1 MGGTRLWIIRTPRSH
16 DLSPHRPRH
25 FRCNDGRFLHGSFMA
40 STGLDCET
48 LFVGTFDA
56 RSTEGIECTNLR
68 TVEFG
73 LLISGTK
80 SGSNSFLS
88 SCLEEYSEPSHR
100 ESCESDS
107 FVACDARC
115 KCASEQASTCW
126 LYHLMYDTFCG
137 GCGER
142 EELEFLQV
150 TDTHIPPEH
159 HY

>member
-1 MGGTRLWIIRTPRSH
+1 MMCFGNHEPEASE
-16 DLSPHRPRH
+16 
-25 FRCNDGRFLHGSFMA
+25 DGAPGCGLYARRGAMIFPLIVLVTSVVTMVVSFMGSFMA

-80 SGSNSFLS
+80 SGSNSCLS

-126 LYHLMYDTFCG
+126 LCH
-137 GCGER
+137 
-142 EELEFLQV
+142 
-150 TDTHIPPEH
+150 
-159 HY
+159 